1 MANPAFAFV
10 QGSERLDWR
19 VLVSIDV
26 ERLMKSTNVETL
38 QRIVEN
44 IAFSHVTRDEAALF
58 TPDHTLHLFQLCQLV
73 IQYLVYSQDI
83 LAKINMRL
91 NDRMEGQQ
99 DTMHRQEALVQRLT
113 DEMSLLKKQVKT
125 QRRTLLAYEYNAQA
139 ALAHGLTSRGAA
151 ATASTPAPLYIC
163 PYCGEEYHKAESMQS
178 HLRKRHSAAGA
189 QASFPAADTA
199 ALPSRAIAGGGGS
212 TYCDGPAS
220 PMPPATGAPTV
231 LPVAAV
237 GPTAAAEVT
246 GTLQQLRH
254 RVDQLEKDKEAMERQ
269 QRENLMLM
277 LLSAT
282 RSQTVSPPPPQ
293 QVASPPPPQ
302 QQPPQT
308 VSPPPPQQV
317 ASPPPP
323 QQQPPQTVSPP
334 PPQQVASPPPPQ
346 TVSPPSAT
354 GAPPLVSP
362 PLPPSVS
369 KTETAGDDVPAHLRG
384 VPVVP
389 DVSAMMS
396 YNLSCQREASEN
408 ALRRQLVNLEA
419 EIRALRTSKSTAA
432 SIGLREASP
441 PRPTSAATASWS
453 PAAPP
458 SAPSLD
464 VPASCDGPA
473 VVRPAWVAEL
483 ENGQQ
488 RQQQHRQ
495 SSGSPAVSSLAP
507 TSTPPP
513 APLPPPP
520 PQQQHGYLNRV
531 TVPSLVSPPS
541 LSQTSSTQSQ
551 LTSAVASPGSATPS
565 LSVPSPLQSSSPA
578 PQPSYAMEQQQQPSP
593 AAPPPAPSVLRPPT
607 AAAAIPM
614 PSPATAATTE
624 GGAPA
629 APTPTPS
636 VTPPPLPEVHRKP
649 NYLTASSTDSSL
661 TSTSTVPPHRAISK
675 GPPGAPIFLTSDAA
689 TPPPASAT
697 PEVLGSA
704 TPATATMAFTS
715 AAPAPLPSAA
725 SAGSLAIP
733 VPSPGLSVG
742 SYFSPRTSVSAAA
755 TPVPT
760 PLPMTPPPATPQYS
774 YTAQPST
781 PSPSVSNTYPSPK
794 PPVPVM
800 ASGTGGNSTSV
811 SGWSPPAPVSTAASV
826 PVPGA
831 VRPFRQ
837 FSSSGS
843 SSSSS
848 GSRYSIGS

>member
-99 DTMHRQEALVQRLT
+99 ATMHEQEALLQRLT
-113 DEMSLLKKQVKT
+113 DETSLLKKQVKT

-139 ALAHGLTSRGAA
+139 ALAHGLTRRGAA
-151 ATASTPAPLYIC
+151 VAASTPAPLYIC

-199 ALPSRAIAGGGGS
+199 APPPRVIAGGGGS
-212 TYCDGPAS
+212 TYCDRPAS

-231 LPVAAV
+231 VPAAAV
-237 GPTAAAEVT
+237 GPTATAEVT

-282 RSQTVSPPPPQ
+282 RSQTVSPP
-293 QVASPPPPQ
+293 
-302 QQPPQT
+302 
-308 VSPPPPQQV
+308 
-317 ASPPPP
+317 
-323 QQQPPQTVSPP
+323 
-334 PPQQVASPPPPQ
+334 
-346 TVSPPSAT
+346 SAT

-362 PLPPSVS
+362 PSPPSGP

-432 SIGLREASP
+432 STGLREASP
-441 PRPTSAATASWS
+441 PPPTSAASAVWP

-483 ENGQQ
+483 ENAQQ

-495 SSGSPAVSSLAP
+495 SSGSPAVSSFAP

-520 PQQQHGYLNRV
+520 SQAAATSPPPPQQQHGYLDKV
-531 TVPSLVSPPS
+531 TVSSLVSPPS
-541 LSQTSSTQSQ
+541 HSQASSTQSQ

-565 LSVPSPLQSSSPA
+565 LSVPSPLQSSPPT
-578 PQPSYAMEQQQQPSP
+578 PQPSCAIEQQQQQPSP

-607 AAAAIPM
+607 AAIPM

-649 NYLTASSTDSSL
+649 YYLAASSTDSSL
-661 TSTSTVPPHRAISK
+661 TSTSTVPPHRAVSK
-675 GPPGAPIFLTSDAA
+675 GPPGAPISLTSDAP
-689 TPPPASAT
+689 TPPPTSGI
-697 PEVLGSA
+697 PGVLGSA
-704 TPATATMAFTS
+704 TPATATMVFTS
-715 AAPAPLPSAA
+715 AAPTPLPSTA

-742 SYFSPRTSVSAAA
+742 SYFSSRTSVSAAA
-755 TPVPT
+755 APVPT
-760 PLPMTPPPATPQYS
+760 PLLMTPPPATQQYS

-781 PSPSVSNTYPSPK
+781 LSPSVSSTYPSPK
-794 PPVPVM
+794 PPVTTPSLPVPVM
-800 ASGTGGNSTSV
+800 AGGAGGNGTSV
-811 SGWSPPAPVSTAASV
+811 SGWSPPAPVSSAASV
-826 PVPGA
+826 PVPVPAPVAVPGA

-843 SSSSS
+843 SSSSG